1 MSEFSIHLDLQEK
14 TFDGPLD
21 LLLHLIRNNDYNIYD
36 IPISEITAQFIQ
48 YINYAE
54 KVGLNLLSDF
64 YRMAVDLIRIKVQM
78 LLPHEKIDFEDD
90 EYTDPRSELVE
101 QLLEYSKFK
110 KYADL
115 LSGSADSANV
125 RFMRNESDYKLPV
138 SDEELFENVDIASI
152 FETFL
157 KVLKSHNILDSKVYN
172 VYEEVT
178 ENEKLSLMLEMLETR
193 ESIYFTEL
201 FKGNYTPIHIVC
213 SFLAILG
220 AVKDHI
226 ITVSQDEAYGDILIR
241 KRELNPEEM
250 EDTDDYYDESEYN
263 EDETDGDNYDNQ

>member
-110 KYADL
+110 NNNIKY
-115 LSGSADSANV
+115 
-125 RFMRNESDYKLPV
+125 K
-138 SDEELFENVDIASI
+138 
-152 FETFL
+152 
-157 KVLKSHNILDSKVYN
+157 
-172 VYEEVT
+172 
-178 ENEKLSLMLEMLETR
+178 
-193 ESIYFTEL
+193 
-201 FKGNYTPIHIVC
+201 
-213 SFLAILG
+213 
-220 AVKDHI
+220 
-226 ITVSQDEAYGDILIR
+226 
-241 KRELNPEEM
+241 
-250 EDTDDYYDESEYN
+250 
-263 EDETDGDNYDNQ
+263 